1 MLITSVSVPNASDFG
16 MTFFL
21 SFGSG
26 MSAGTSGAGSL
37 GSERASTWP
46 LTFSCAAATAA
57 SMEVLLFVSYLEYC
71 CECAVQKEMEMNI
84 DLETQ
89 REARVR

>member
-1 MLITSVSVPNASDFG
+1 
-16 MTFFL
+16 
-21 SFGSG
+21 
-26 MSAGTSGAGSL
+26 
-37 GSERASTWP
+37 
-46 LTFSCAAATAA
+46 
-57 SMEVLLFVSYLEYC
+57 MEVLLFVSYLEYC